1 MFTLIIIGLDIVNMF
16 LLFKLL
22 KSGTFVRVEE
32 KHVYVPAKKKKTRAV
47 PLDYEEEEE

>member
-1 MFTLIIIGLDIVNMF
+1 MFTLIIIGLDVINMF

-32 KHVYVPAKKKKTRAV
+32 KHVYIPAKKKKARVV
-47 PLDYEEEEE
+47 PVEYEEEEE

>member
-32 KHVYVPAKKKKTRAV
+32 KHVYVPAKKNKIRVV
-47 PLDYEEEEE
+47 PEEYEE

>member
-32 KHVYVPAKKKKTRAV
+32 KHVYVPVKKKKARSV
-47 PLDYEEEEE
+47 PVEYEEEEE